1 MHPRRRRAATI
12 PICLALRTYEGGGES
27 GASLGL
33 RAHDDRPPVCDVPF
47 VRMEHRMRTN
57 GTSQVTQRQSERCGA
72 GASSYAEVHS

>member
-33 RAHDDRPPVCDVPF
+33 RAHDDRPPV
-47 VRMEHRMRTN
+47 
-57 GTSQVTQRQSERCGA
+57 TQRQSERCGA
-72 GASSYAEVHS
+72 GASSYAEVHA